1 MSNEKQAWEPYPSYL
16 TDEQWTILEPMI
28 PRAHPQHGGRPREVD
43 MREVV
48 NTILYLNRSGC
59 QWEMLP
65 HDLLPKSTVY
75 DYFARWRDD
84 GTWAT
89 MLDALREQTRRQA
102 GREPTPSAACID
114 SQSVKTTEMGGA
126 ERGYDGGKKVKGR
139 KRHLL
144 VDTLGLLMALL
155 ITGAGVDD
163 GVAAPKL
170 LQQIDSKDFPRL
182 ETIFADHKYHNHALQ
197 AWMAEHRPDWR
208 IEVKTRPEGSKGFTP
223 LEKRWVVE
231 RTNAWNGR
239 SRRNSKDY
247 ERKPESSAAMIY
259 ISNIHLMLRRLTS
272 HPRPEFHYRNVVAE
286 PLKLAS

>member
-1 MSNEKQAWEPYPSYL
+1 MSQEKQTRKPYPSDL
-16 TDEQWTILEPMI
+16 TDEQWAILEPMI
-28 PRAHPQHGGRPREVD
+28 PAAQTRRGGRPRQVD

-48 NTILYLNRSGC
+48 NTILYLTRSGC
-59 QWEMLP
+59 QWDMLP

-89 MLDALREQTRRQA
+89 LLAALREQTRRQA
-102 GREPTPSAACID
+102 GREPTPSAVCID

-144 VDTLGLLMALL
+144 VDTLGLLIIVLV
-155 ITGAGVDD
+155 TGAGVDD

-170 LQQIDSKDFPRL
+170 LKQIDPKAFPRL
-182 ETIFADHKYHNHALQ
+182 ETIFADNKYHNYTLQ
-197 AWMAEHRPDWR
+197 AWMSEHRPEWR
-208 IEVKTRPEGSKGFTP
+208 IETKTRPPGSKGFTP

-239 SRRNSKDY
+239 YRRNSKDY
-247 ERKPESSAAMIY
+247 ERKPESSEAMISM
-259 ISNIHLMLRRLTS
+259 SNIHLILRRLTS
-272 HPRPEFHYRNVVAE
+272 HRRPEFHYRSVAAE
-286 PLKLAS
+286 PLKLVS

>member
-1 MSNEKQAWEPYPSYL
+1 
-16 TDEQWTILEPMI
+16 
-28 PRAHPQHGGRPREVD
+28 

-48 NTILYLNRSGC
+48 NTLLYLNRSGC

-89 MLDALREQTRRQA
+89 MLAALREQTRRHA

-144 VDTLGLLMALL
+144 VDTLGLLMVVL
-155 ITGAGVDD
+155 ITSAGLDD
-163 GVAAPKL
+163 GVAAPQL
-170 LQQIDSKDFPRL
+170 LQLIDPEDFPRL
-182 ETIFADHKYHNHALQ
+182 ETIFADHKYHHHALHT
-197 AWMAEHRPDWR
+197 WMKEHRPTWR

-231 RTNAWNGR
+231 RTNAWHGR
-239 SRRNSKDY
+239 YRRHSKDY
-247 ERKPESSAAMIY
+247 ERKPESSGAMIY
-259 ISNIHLMLRRLTS
+259 YEQ
-272 HPRPEFHYRNVVAE
+272 HPSDA
-286 PLKLAS
+286 ASGSLHTADLNSITEALLQTL